1 MTLYRRTAVGCDVEG
16 CKEMVVDDGTEARRF
31 ARRQGWALV
40 RRKGRQVD
48 LCPAHKGMSP

>member
-1 MTLYRRTAVGCDVEG
+1 MTLYRRTAVGCDAEG
-16 CKEMVVDDGTEARRF
+16 CEEMVVDDGTEARLI
-31 ARRQGWALV
+31 ARRQGWVLV